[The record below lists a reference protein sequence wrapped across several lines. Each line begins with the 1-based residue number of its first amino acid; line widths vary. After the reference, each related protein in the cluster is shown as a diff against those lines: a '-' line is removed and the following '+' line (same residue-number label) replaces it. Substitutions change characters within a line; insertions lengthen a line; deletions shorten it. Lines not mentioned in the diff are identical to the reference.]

1 MNSCELKWGGAL
13 LMLRKKTCSDDL
25 GSLLYCLGM
34 LERKNGQLFEEFAN
48 KTVLSDI
55 KGPLLKI
62 SQDNKEHADDLIKI
76 SDKIGHSKVKQKDCE
91 KKMGPVCELT
101 DSILKQ
107 VMNKE
112 KITSEEL
119 SNFLAILEN
128 SGGTVNFLHVQAA
141 TFLHMSK
148 EISQLYNMDLTEFDE
163 QLMDVAR
170 LVEEHIELL
179 EGIKEKIAQN
189 TPKKNGMHHPLI
201 KYQTPDAWYSPSV
214 DA

>member
-1 MNSCELKWGGAL
+1 MGNLE
-13 LMLRKKTCSDDL
+13 KKT
-25 GSLLYCLGM
+25 
-34 LERKNGQLFEEFAN
+34 GQLFEEFAN
-48 KTVLSDI
+48 KTVLLDI
-55 KGPLLKI
+55 RGPLLKI
-62 SQDNKEHADDLIKI
+62 AQDNKKHAEDLIKI
-76 SDKIGHSKVKQKDCE
+76 SEKIGHSKVKQKDCE
-91 KKMGPVCELT
+91 KIMKPVCKLT

-112 KITSEEL
+112 KITLEEL

-128 SGGTVNFLHVQAA
+128 SGGTVNFLRIQAE
-141 TFLHMSK
+141 TFLHMTK
-148 EISQLYNMDLTEFDE
+148 EISQLYNMDLTKFDE

-189 TPKKNGMHHPLI
+189 TPKKDGMHHPLV

-214 DA
+214 ST